1 MGKKKAIKIFKGSTK
16 THWMRYVTSLNVAV
30 NPADTYGLGQS
41 FRILRTLGSLDSKYI
56 QPGFQYKF
64 ETVTDK
70 PYNHPSFMH
79 LKFVNGQERK
89 YDMGRSTFDCIQT
102 EISYINDLVEFE
114 RSMNGQDDE
123 LDDEA

>member
-1 MGKKKAIKIFKGSTK
+1 MIFKGSTK

-30 NPADTYGLGQS
+30 NPADSYGLGQS

-64 ETVTDK
+64 ETVQDK
-70 PYNHPSFMH
+70 AYNHPSFMH